1 MNERLAERILSTLKM
16 AGRNGMRFADLM
28 QKCRVTRGTQ
38 SEFRVCLETL
48 EKQGK
53 ISDTRSLLFHNAAAG
68 IGEAVVTRLSRTFG
82 FARRESD
89 GVEIFIPGKFFMGA
103 MVGDRVMVS
112 PIPSRGASPEGQIVR
127 ILEFGP
133 AEFTGTMTLE
143 NGIPF
148 VQPDG
153 MIRFAIRLT
162 ADSTYMAEPGDKI
175 RCTIARRGKSHA
187 EHVARVLQSYGDSQ
201 TAVHCAEAILDLNGI
216 RSGFPLVVRDEAN
229 TLAMRGIRAED
240 LTNRT
245 DLRHLPI
252 FTIDSA
258 DSKDLDDAISIE
270 RTETGYLLGVH
281 IADVS
286 HYVRAGRPLDDE
298 AFKRGTSIYFA
309 DRVIPMLP
317 KALSNDICSLNP
329 DEDRLAFSCFIS
341 LGKDGAMQG
350 YRFEKAVIRSRVKG
364 VYKEVNAIL
373 AGNAGEDLLE
383 KYSGLTDSIYL
394 MKELA
399 DILTARKRG
408 RGSPEIETS
417 ESYIVLD
424 EHNVAVDILPRTRGE
439 SEVMI
444 EEFMLTANEAA
455 AAFAKEKKI
464 PFVYRVHE
472 PPLED
477 KLDNLH
483 DALRALG
490 QPTNDIKPGLPAK
503 ALAEALELAKGE
515 PCFPLIN
522 VLVLRSMSK
531 AKYFEEPL
539 GHYSLVLENYAQFT
553 SPIRR
558 YPDLTIHR
566 ILSDVVEDVDIQKI
580 QEKYHGFV
588 KKSAAQSTATEINAM
603 TLERQCEDCYKAEYM
618 KSRVGEE
625 FDGYISSLAPHGMY
639 VELPNTVEGLI
650 RNEALPEGEYE
661 RNEMISLKNLTD
673 GTVYRIG
680 DPIRIKCVASDVSGG
695 KIDFVI
701 AE

>member
-53 ISDTRSLLFHNAAAG
+53 ISDTRSLLFHNEAAG
-68 IGEAVVTRLSRTFG
+68 IGEAVVSRLSRTFG
-82 FARRESD
+82 FARREKD
-89 GVEIFIPGKFFMGA
+89 GVEVFIPGKFFMGA

-133 AEFTGTMTLE
+133 AEFTGTMIFE

-162 ADSTYMAEPGDKI
+162 ADSTYLAEAGDKI

-216 RSGFPLVVRDEAN
+216 RSGFSLAVRDEAN
-229 TLAMRGIRAED
+229 RLADRGIQPED
-240 LTNRT
+240 LNNRT

-270 RTETGYLLGVH
+270 RTEEGYLLGVH

-286 HYVRAGRPLDDE
+286 HYVRAGKPLDDE

-317 KALSNDICSLNP
+317 KALSNNICSLNP
-329 DEDRLAFSCFIS
+329 NEDRLAFSCFIS
-341 LGKDGAMQG
+341 LAKSGEMTG

-373 AGNAGEDLLE
+373 NGTADAELLA
-383 KYSGLTDSIYL
+383 KYDGLTDSIFL

-455 AAFAKEKKI
+455 ASFAKDKKI

-490 QPTNDIKPGLPAK
+490 QPTSDIKPGLPAK
-503 ALAEALELAKGE
+503 ALANALELAKGE
-515 PCFPLIN
+515 PSFPLIN

-531 AKYFEEPL
+531 AKYYEEPL
-539 GHYSLVLENYAQFT
+539 GHYSLVLDNYAQFT

-566 ILSDVVEDVDIQKI
+566 ILSDVVEGVDIQKI
-580 QEKYHGFV
+580 QTKYHGFV

-618 KSRVGEE
+618 KNRVGEE

-650 RNEALPEGEYE
+650 RNEALPEGEYDL
-661 RNEMISLKNLTD
+661 NGMISLKNMTD

-680 DPIRIKCVASDVSGG
+680 DPIRVKCVAADVSGG